1 MGRTICH
8 RLIPLS
14 LRHPGGKKGEI
25 KLYKSKGGEFQIEL
39 RKRRNKNKGRRLCQE
54 TKKSNGRKHAM

>member
-14 LRHPGGKKGEI
+14 LRHPGGKEGKI
-25 KLYKSKGGEFQIEL
+25 KQYKSKGGEFHWNYVRGEI
-39 RKRRNKNKGRRLCQE
+39 RTSDVDCAKKPRRARW
-54 TKKSNGRKHAM
+54 

>member
-14 LRHPGGKKGEI
+14 LRHPGGKEGEI
-25 KLYKSKGGEFQIEL
+25 KQYKSKGGEFHIEL
-39 RKRRNKNKGRRLCQE
+39 RKRRNKNK
-54 TKKSNGRKHAM
+54 